1 MPCCSGHSNHVDH
14 LVDCYNLSD
23 YDDSEG
29 RTAILHPMNLQEY
42 LRNPMQAPVDM
53 NEHSFPMEDEVNVHY
68 WREVVKNG
76 SGAGT

>member
-1 MPCCSGHSNHVDH
+1 
-14 LVDCYNLSD
+14 
-23 YDDSEG
+23 
-29 RTAILHPMNLQEY
+29 MNLQEY